1 VDGSEDEVV
10 GDIVGIAF
18 GGSALGLDGEAV
30 GFTPGG
36 SAGGCAGFSV
46 GKSVIDK

>member
-1 VDGSEDEVV
+1 VDASEGGVV
-10 GDIVGIAF
+10 GDIVGITS
-18 GGSALGLDGEAV
+18 GGSALGLDGEVV

-46 GKSVIDK
+46 GKSVINK